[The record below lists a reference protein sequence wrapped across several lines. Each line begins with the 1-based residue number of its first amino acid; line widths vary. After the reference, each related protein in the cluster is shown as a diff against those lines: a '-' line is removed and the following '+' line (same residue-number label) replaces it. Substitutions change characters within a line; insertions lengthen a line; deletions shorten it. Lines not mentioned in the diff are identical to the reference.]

1 MEGEEGEAGGAGDRL
16 LIQWVEGEVLVV
28 DKVDIKPLI
37 SFTSLV

>member
-1 MEGEEGEAGGAGDRL
+1 MEGEEEEAGGDRL

-37 SFTSLV
+37 FLTSLV